1 MSLCGGTKTAEPAG
15 TARCA
20 AAYDTPLG
28 QLLLM
33 AEDDALVGVW
43 FAGQR
48 HAPDAAALLPCS
60 RAPSA
65 VLLQAMRW
73 LDRYFAGAQPTPDAL
88 PLAPAGTPFQKQ
100 VWQLL
105 RAIPYG
111 QTTTYQVLADQMA
124 AQLGVERMSAQAI
137 GGAVGRNP
145 IAIILPC
152 HRVIAS
158 GGTLGGYAGGAA
170 KKQWL
175 LQHENAHFRADTAS
189 RGGVRNAAP

>member
-1 MSLCGGTKTAEPAG
+1 MYCT
-15 TARCA
+15 
-20 AAYDTPLG
+20 AAYDAPPG
-28 QLLLM
+28 RLLLM
-33 AEDDALVGVW
+33 AEDDTLVGVW
-43 FAGQR
+43 FEGQR
-48 HAPDAAALLPCS
+48 HAPDAAALPPC
-60 RAPSA
+60 RHEPSA

-105 RAIPYG
+105 RAVPYG
-111 QTTTYQVLADQMA
+111 ETTTYQALAVQMA
-124 AQLGVERMSAQAI
+124 ARLGAARMSAQAI

-152 HRVIAS
+152 HRVITS
-158 GGTLGGYAGGAA
+158 GGALGGYAGGAA

-175 LQHENAHFRADTAS
+175 LQHENAHFRTDTAK
-189 RGGVRNAAP
+189 

>member
-1 MSLCGGTKTAEPAG
+1 
-15 TARCA
+15 
-20 AAYDTPLG
+20 
-28 QLLLM
+28 M
-33 AEDDALVGVW
+33 AEGVALVGVC
-43 FAGQR
+43 FEGQR
-48 HAPDAAALLPCS
+48 HAPDAAALPPRS

-73 LDRYFAGAQPTPDAL
+73 LDRYFAGAQPTPDEL

-111 QTTTYQVLADQMA
+111 QTTTYQALAVQMA
-124 AQLGVERMSAQAI
+124 AQLGVARMSAQAI

-175 LQHENAHFRADTAS
+175 LQHENAHFRADTTSWEAI
-189 RGGVRNAAP
+189 RKAAP